1 MEVPCPPIYFVV
13 EYMTTAAPW
22 SKGRQMSG
30 AAVLSIDE
38 RDAVF
43 APDVGDPPRI
53 GKTWS
58 FGFGSVSA

>member
-22 SKGRQMSG
+22 SRGRQISG
-30 AAVLSIDE
+30 AAVLSMISGMPYS
-38 RDAVF
+38 RPMPATS
-43 APDVGDPPRI
+43 RI
-53 GKTWS
+53 GNTSS